1 MKNKLKLVYVSIAA
15 LTGAVLFGTLVGN
28 GDPVTSYVAALI
40 SFGGALA
47 LSYGYSEKE
56 QRSMAMTCG
65 AITAG
70 ITLNCNDPLSSGVVA
85 KFYIANKADIASYVV
100 DPSNPMLVT
109 DITMAAGKT
118 FFEIEGQ
125 LQSTQPLFAMIKG
138 TYVNNFEH
146 TVSFLIFKVDPAT
159 KEQILEMKDGNFV
172 CIIENNYTGATGNCK
187 YEIYGLGSGLK
198 AEVIERNPSDAET
211 LGAYK
216 IDLKTQEYARE
227 AKPPVA
233 LFDTDLATTEALIAS
248 LV

>member
-1 MKNKLKLVYVSIAA
+1 MKNKLKLVYVCIAA

-159 KEQILEMKDGNFV
+159 KVQQVTASMKSMDSV
-172 CIIENNYTGATGNCK
+172 Q
-187 YEIYGLGSGLK
+187 
-198 AEVIERNPSDAET
+198 D
-211 LGAYK
+211 
-216 IDLKTQEYARE
+216 
-227 AKPPVA
+227 
-233 LFDTDLATTEALIAS
+233 
-248 LV
+248 